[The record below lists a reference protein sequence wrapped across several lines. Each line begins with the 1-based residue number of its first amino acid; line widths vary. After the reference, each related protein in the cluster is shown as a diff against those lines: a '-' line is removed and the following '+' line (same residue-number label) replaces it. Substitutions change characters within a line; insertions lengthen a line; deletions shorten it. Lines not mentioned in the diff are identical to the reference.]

1 MNIPSVVEK
10 HKLNL
15 SLRYEDM
22 HGMEIG
28 QQVIHGKL
36 RRNYDQGIDER
47 AKPILFSL
55 YVKSYCFVFFQYDT
69 RNTPIQTEMPRIG

>member
-22 HGMEIG
+22 HGMGIG

-47 AKPILFSL
+47 AKPILFTLSISKVIAL
-55 YVKSYCFVFFQYDT
+55 FSVRCPEYRYTD
-69 RNTPIQTEMPRIG
+69 